1 MIQPPSDK
9 IQESFDLDINI
20 HIREYLKHYIDLK
33 FAPGYAVALT
43 GGWGAGKTYFARKT
57 LQELLPDEKDY
68 IFISLY
74 GLNSND
80 DIDTAIFREAYPALG
95 NKGVKIAGGLA
106 KAALTYFRLN
116 IHFERNDLINLP
128 KPKIYIF
135 DDLERC
141 RIPLDIIMG
150 YLNEF
155 IEQHSS
161 KVLIIVNEKEIHDLP
176 NYQRKKEKIIGKSLE
191 VKSDFN
197 SALQDFKFKISDE
210 ETLECITENIEL
222 ITEVYQD
229 SNLNNLRVFQQTLWD
244 FERLYSSLAN
254 DHKENE
260 NAIRNIIQ
268 VFFSLSLEYKSGRI
282 GADDIAKR
290 QVALSSLMFDG
301 EEAKYNV
308 FAEARNRYKSFD
320 ITDSILSD
328 DVLIDIL
335 EKGYFDKD
343 KLHRCIAASPH
354 FGYLNEKS
362 WKIVW
367 HAATTSEFEF
377 YRALKDMESKF
388 LRREYIERSDILH
401 VIGVRLWAARV
412 NILDSSIS
420 RTKDELIN
428 YITDLYNSNKIE
440 PLLRPSSRHHDYD
453 SAEGLGFRERDTSE
467 YKEVFEHFEA
477 MSLKKGVEAKKELA
491 EKALALVP
499 SKIFE
504 FSHYITNRAGL
515 EPMGRISFLHY
526 LNVKDV
532 TNKLL
537 TIGPME
543 FEYAMRAI
551 ASRYDDHYLQD
562 QLITEKSW
570 FLELV
575 SDLNSRALN
584 AAPLTAYRIK
594 RAVQGFLSPVVDSI
608 NVQDS

>member
-1 MIQPPSDK
+1 MDT
-9 IQESFDLDINI
+9 NT

-43 GGWGAGKTYFARKT
+43 GGWGAGKTYFAKKT
-57 LQELLPDEKDY
+57 LQELLPNEKDY
-68 IFISLY
+68 IYISLY

-80 DIDTAIFREAYPALG
+80 DVDTAIFREAYPALG

-106 KAALTYFRLN
+106 KAAMTYFRLD
-116 IHFERNDLINLP
+116 IKLDRSELINLP

-155 IEQHSS
+155 IERHNS
-161 KVLIIVNEKEIHDLP
+161 KVLIIVNEKEIQDLQ
-176 NYQRKKEKIIGKSLE
+176 NYQRKKEKVIGKSLE
-191 VKSDFN
+191 VKSDFD
-197 SALQDFKFKISDE
+197 SALKDFTFKISDQ
-210 ETLECITENIEL
+210 ETLECIKENIEL
-222 ITEVYQD
+222 ISEVYQN

-244 FERLYSSLAN
+244 FERLYSSLAD

-260 NAIRNIIQ
+260 NAIKNIIQ
-268 VFFSLSLEYKSGRI
+268 VFFSLSLEFKSGRI

-290 QVALSSLMFDG
+290 QIAISSLIFDG

-308 FAEARNRYKSFD
+308 FTEARNRYKSFD

-335 EKGYFDKD
+335 EKGYFDRD
-343 KLHRCIAASPH
+343 KLHKCISASPH

-367 HAATTSEFEF
+367 HAATTSDSQF
-377 YRALKDMESKF
+377 YKALSDMELKF
-388 LRREYIERSDILH
+388 SRREYVERSEILH
-401 VIGVRLWAARV
+401 IFGIRLWAARV
-412 NILDSSIS
+412 NILSSSIS
-420 RTKDELIN
+420 NIKEELIS
-428 YITDLYNSNKIE
+428 YIDDLYTSNKIE
-440 PLLRPSSRHHDYD
+440 PLLQPTSRQHDYE

-467 YKEVFEHFEA
+467 YKEVFEHFESV
-477 MSLKKGVEAKKELA
+477 SLKKGVETTKELA
-491 EKALALVP
+491 QKALALVP

-504 FSHYITNRAGL
+504 FSSYITNRNGL
-515 EPMGRISFLHY
+515 EPMGRIPFLHN
-526 LNVKDV
+526 LKVTDV
-532 TNKLL
+532 TDKLL

-551 ASRYDDHYLQD
+551 ASRYDDCYLQN
-562 QLITEKSW
+562 QLKTEKTW

-584 AAPLTAYRIK
+584 SAPLNAYRIR
-594 RAVQGFLSPVVDSI
+594 RAVEGFLNPVVDSI
-608 NVQDS
+608 NCQND